1 MHYAF
6 IPYGK
11 KSEVELLIS
20 DMEAQK
26 HLLPMTKGKEGDK
39 DYIKQ
44 GRYIQSQVRILPGGV
59 YEYVFPKEDLD
70 LVLFTL
76 EATPNNPYNI
86 GDVKLKFIR
95 KFLDLKPIPEFKKD
109 KQFLW
114 IKDNVSIISLGIRED
129 KEITEKDGIFK
140 GFTHEAI

>member
-11 KSEVELLIS
+11 RSEVELLFR

-26 HLLPMTKGKEGDK
+26 HLLPMTKGEEKIGT
-39 DYIKQ
+39 
-44 GRYIQSQVRILPGGV
+44 YIQGQLRVLPGGV

-86 GDVKLKFIR
+86 SDLKLKFIR
-95 KFLDLKPIPEFKKD
+95 KFLNLKPIPEFKKE

-129 KEITEKDGIFK
+129 KDFLETQGIYKD
-140 GFTHEAI
+140 FTHEGI